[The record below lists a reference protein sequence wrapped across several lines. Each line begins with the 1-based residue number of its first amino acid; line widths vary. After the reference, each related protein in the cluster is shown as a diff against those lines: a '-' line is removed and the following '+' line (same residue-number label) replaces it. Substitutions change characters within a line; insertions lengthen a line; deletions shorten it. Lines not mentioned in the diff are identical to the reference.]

1 MLKSKPDI
9 TQAHRVRSVMQNYY
23 FIQNNAMKISK
34 DGILSINIDMMVYVA
49 RQMLAEI
56 VKIQM
61 SGDFAAGEK
70 YVLENFIWTPEMEI
84 MSQKLKKISK
94 RLNGKTSQPLADK
107 LFEEKI

>member
-1 MLKSKPDI
+1 MPKVKRQESK
-9 TQAHRVRSVMQNYY
+9 RV
-23 FIQNNAMKISK
+23 ISK

-84 MSQKLKKISK
+84 MSRKLKKISK